1 MVPAARTIQYGY
13 ADETV
18 KRLKTEALQD
28 QWTFHTEDMLSF
40 ILCAPNYHLVVQVY
54 GAYLYRITNKNKVFM
69 FSAFIP

>member
-18 KRLKTEALQD
+18 KWLKTEALQD

-54 GAYLYRITNKNKVFM
+54 GGLLVPDNK
-69 FSAFIP
+69 